1 MIYAGLSEVGL
12 VREENQDA
20 IFTDQRGDL
29 GCFCVADGMGGHEH
43 GERASQEIVA
53 CIGKW
58 WETVSEPTDVDQFLN
73 LTQALGESIRT
84 ANTNIRN
91 FTVPGTTCGSTVV
104 ALLIWD
110 QYYAVLH
117 AGDSRAYMIDKR
129 GRLNQLTID
138 DVWENQP
145 EIKIHKHKLKK
156 YSTYG
161 KLVNA
166 IGANDMPKI
175 TIRTDNIGQNAGFL
189 LCSDGLYKM
198 VEEKKISKHLKGLLR
213 QGPEACIEELKQQV
227 YINGAKDNIS
237 IILIQT
243 ES

>member
-20 IFTDQRGDL
+20 IFTDQNGTL

-58 WETVSEPTDVDQFLN
+58 WERVSEPTGVEQFLD
-73 LTQALGESIRT
+73 LTQTLGESIRS
-84 ANTNIRN
+84 ANMNIRN

-104 ALLIWD
+104 ALLIWG

-117 AGDSRAYMIDKR
+117 AGDSRAYMIDKK

-166 IGANDMPKI
+166 IGANDSPKI
-175 TIRTDNIGQNAGFL
+175 TVRTDNIGESSGFL

-198 VEEKKISKHLKGLLR
+198 VEEKRISKLLKSFRRL
-213 QGPEACIEELKQQV
+213 GPEACMEELKQQV
-227 YINGAKDNIS
+227 YQNGAKDNVS

-243 ES
+243 NS